1 MSLENQIQKLE
12 DQKKTLDQK
21 LENLKQKRTREV
33 SCFIQEL
40 DLKDI
45 DSQTLIGLIVETL
58 ENPLPDD
65 KKERWHRKGKKF
77 CRQKKARLGK
87 PIQKNS
93 ATKAA

>member
-21 LENLKQKRTREV
+21 LVDLKQKRTQEV
-33 SCFIQEL
+33 SRFIQEL

-45 DSQTLIGLIVETL
+45 DSQTLIGLIVDTL
-58 ENPLPDD
+58 ENPLPQE

-77 CRQKKARLGK
+77 CRQTKARLSK
-87 PIQKNS
+87 PVQKNP